1 MKPLTEIYKE
11 KFFTRR
17 YKLSWRAPVF
27 CDAVQSCLRFDSYID
42 VGCAIGD
49 IVAEFQ
55 RRNVDACGIEGS
67 EHCVPYLEAT
77 MVHIMDVRLPI
88 SMGRTYDLVT
98 CLEVVEHIEPEYEEQ
113 LIQNLVNLTG
123 VWLLISAAPPG
134 QRGHY
139 HVNCQPHSYWEQ
151 KFKEKGLIKHD
162 VGTQLIKDRLEPWKQ
177 KDGIKAFYKNL
188 LLFRDER

>member
-11 KFFTRR
+11 KFFARR
-17 YKLSWRAPVF
+17 CKLSWRAPVF
-27 CDAVQSCLRFDSYID
+27 CDAVQKCLRFKSYID
-42 VGCAIGD
+42 VGCAIGG

-55 RRNVDACGIEGS
+55 KRNFDACGIEGP
-67 EHCVPYLEAT
+67 ENCVPYLEAT
-77 MVHIMDVRLPI
+77 MVHIMDIRRPI
-88 SMGRTYDLVT
+88 SMGRDFDLVT

-134 QRGHY
+134 QGGHY
-139 HVNCQPHSYWEQ
+139 HVNCQPHSYWIQ
-151 KFKEKGLIKHD
+151 KFAEKGIVHHG
-162 VGTQLIKDRLEPWKQ
+162 VGTQLIKDNLEPWKQ

-188 LLFRDER
+188 LLFRNEA